1 MKTIS
6 RSHSSSLFLLELV
19 VAIIIFA
26 LASAISLQFF
36 AKAHLLNKNAKTLNY
51 FSNES
56 SIVAEITGISSSTE
70 EFKKALLQVYPSATL
85 ENQTIELYYDDNLTL
100 CSEENGTYLYT
111 ISYRT
116 YDNFLITTM
125 EVVEIISD
133 TLLYQLE
140 SKHFQGGVTI

>member
-70 EFKKALLQVYPSATL
+70 EFEKALLQVYPSATL

-100 CSEENGTYLYT
+100 CSKENGTYLYT
-111 ISYRT
+111 ISYST
-116 YDNFLITTM
+116 YDHFLITTM

-140 SKHFQGGVTI
+140 SKHFQGGITR

>member
-70 EFKKALLQVYPSATL
+70 EFEKALLQVYPSATL

-111 ISYRT
+111 ISYST